1 LQFLEVAR
9 PKNISMDEMCFK
21 FPNEKNMKV
30 RGRNSKRSVEGLGSR
45 EMEHNLYFDL
55 EKKQMR
61 VRL

>member
-1 LQFLEVAR
+1 
-9 PKNISMDEMCFK
+9 MDEMCFK